1 MGSNPYK
8 VVKGDDIMLKTRI
21 CELFDIKYP
30 ILQGGMAWI
39 ATAELAAA
47 VSENGGL
54 GIIGCGN
61 APAEAVREEIKKI
74 KKFTNKPFGVNIMLL
89 SPFVDEIAEL
99 LYEEKVPVITTGA
112 GNPGKYIEKWK
123 SVGSKI
129 VPVVPS
135 IALAKRMEKAGADA
149 LIAEG
154 MEAGGH
160 IGELT
165 TMALIPQIADTV
177 DIPVIGAGGVADGR
191 GFVAMLSLGA
201 EGVQIGTRFA
211 CSEECIA
218 HINFKEKI
226 IGAKDRDAVITGRS
240 TGHPVRNIKNKFTK
254 TVNKMEDTGEDG
266 EDIEKFAEGSL
277 KKAAIDGEVENGSI
291 MAGQVS
297 GMICDIKS
305 CKEIIDDLI
314 SESKVVLEK
323 LNNYR

>member
-1 MGSNPYK
+1 
-8 VVKGDDIMLKTRI
+8 MLKTRI
-21 CELFDIKYP
+21 CEIFEIKYP

-61 APAEAVREEIKKI
+61 APAEIVRKEIRKI
-74 KKFTNKPFGVNIMLL
+74 KTLTDKPFGANIMLL

-112 GNPGKYIEKWK
+112 GNPGKYMEKWK

-165 TMALIPQIADTV
+165 TMALIPQIV
-177 DIPVIGAGGVADGR
+177 DAVSIPVIGAGGVADGR
-191 GFVAMLSLGA
+191 GMVAMLSLGA

-211 CSEECIA
+211 CSEECTA
-218 HINFKEKI
+218 HISFKEKI

-254 TVNKMEDTGEDG
+254 SVNRMEDMKEEVDN
-266 EDIEKFAEGSL
+266 IEKFAEGSL
-277 KKAAIDGEVENGSI
+277 KKAAIDGDIDNGSI
-291 MAGQVS
+291 MAGQIS
-297 GMICDIKS
+297 GMISEIKS
-305 CKEIIDDLI
+305 CKAIIEDLVR
-314 SESKVVLEK
+314 ESKETIEK